1 MATSRIFQLK
11 DEILGPTLSTFSGMF
26 KIDDNFPHLSA
37 ER

>member
-11 DEILGPTLSTFSGMF
+11 DEILGPTISTFSGMF
-26 KIDDNFPHLSA
+26 EIDGSFPHLSA